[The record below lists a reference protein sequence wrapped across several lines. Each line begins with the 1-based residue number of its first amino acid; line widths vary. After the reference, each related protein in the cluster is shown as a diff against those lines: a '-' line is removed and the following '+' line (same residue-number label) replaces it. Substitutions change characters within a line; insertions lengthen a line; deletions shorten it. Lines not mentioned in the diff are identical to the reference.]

1 MPTPGER
8 RALLFIASV
17 AALGVAVRGW
27 SVIHPQNP
35 AALAGD
41 RTALARQIE
50 TVDSAIATTSSARA
64 PRPVRTPR
72 PQAPRTDAVPRAPR
86 APAPRSAA
94 VPRASSS
101 RVRQPAPA
109 DTQPRDPRQAYW
121 DRSLYFDSVR
131 LALES
136 SEEHRPI
143 RARPTLPSALRRHA
157 VCGGAAAAR
166 SRRRRHR
173 RNRHDPAHRPGPR
186 PPHRGGPDR
195 ERPVRLHHRL
205 GAGPGDHRGPRKT
218 TRTIRDLFPFST
230 SWRCGREAGSGEKIS
245 ATRGVRCVPDTAHL
259 SALFRRTRVRSPC
272 LIRMAA
278 GPLSSHERTRRRAL
292 TRHGFPC
299 CLQGERT
306 HW

>member
-86 APAPRSAA
+86 APAPRGAA

-143 RARPTLPSALRRHA
+143 RARPTLPSALRRPPSA
-157 VCGGAAAAR
+157 AAQPPLDLDVAGTDEMATIPLIGPALARRIVADRIENGPFGSITGLERVRGITAALGRRLAPFVTFSRSPRLGGA
-166 SRRRRHR
+166 
-173 RNRHDPAHRPGPR
+173 G
-186 PPHRGGPDR
+186 
-195 ERPVRLHHRL
+195 ERPVQAKKSAPPR
-205 GAGPGDHRGPRKT
+205 GALRP
-218 TRTIRDLFPFST
+218 
-230 SWRCGREAGSGEKIS
+230 
-245 ATRGVRCVPDTAHL
+245 
-259 SALFRRTRVRSPC
+259 
-272 LIRMAA
+272 
-278 GPLSSHERTRRRAL
+278 
-292 TRHGFPC
+292 
-299 CLQGERT
+299 
-306 HW
+306 